1 MQNPDGSAGPYLSEK
16 EAERYFKRHEMPIEL
31 SHLFDYGGASDRA
44 LPTGSKTRTRLEAR
58 RKTVYNQHM
67 NWWQQPFVQVALPI
81 IVTFAI
87 ATLYQGKRID
97 DLRDS
102 MNKRFDA
109 VDRRLERIESLL
121 TDHDRRITVLEERT
135 SPLHR

>member
-1 MQNPDGSAGPYLSEK
+1 
-16 EAERYFKRHEMPIEL
+16 
-31 SHLFDYGGASDRA
+31 
-44 LPTGSKTRTRLEAR
+44 
-58 RKTVYNQHM
+58 M

-102 MNKRFDA
+102 LNRRIDGLDNRLDA
-109 VDRRLERIESLL
+109 IDRRLERIENLL
-121 TDHDRRITVLEERT
+121 TDHDRRITTLEERT

>member
-1 MQNPDGSAGPYLSEK
+1 
-16 EAERYFKRHEMPIEL
+16 
-31 SHLFDYGGASDRA
+31 
-44 LPTGSKTRTRLEAR
+44 
-58 RKTVYNQHM
+58 M
-67 NWWQQPFVQVALPI
+67 NWWQQPFVKVALPI
-81 IVTFAI
+81 VVTFAI

-109 VDRRLERIESLL
+109 VDRRLERIENLL

-135 SPLHR
+135 SPLR

>member
-1 MQNPDGSAGPYLSEK
+1 
-16 EAERYFKRHEMPIEL
+16 
-31 SHLFDYGGASDRA
+31 
-44 LPTGSKTRTRLEAR
+44 
-58 RKTVYNQHM
+58 M
-67 NWWQQPFVQVALPI
+67 NWWQLPFVQVALPI

-102 MNKRFDA
+102 MNKRLDA
-109 VDRRLERIESLL
+109 IERRLERIENLL

>member
-1 MQNPDGSAGPYLSEK
+1 
-16 EAERYFKRHEMPIEL
+16 
-31 SHLFDYGGASDRA
+31 
-44 LPTGSKTRTRLEAR
+44 
-58 RKTVYNQHM
+58 M
-67 NWWQQPFVQVALPI
+67 NWWQLPFVQVALPI

-87 ATLYQGKRID
+87 ATPYQGKRID

-102 MNKRFDA
+102 MNKRLDA
-109 VDRRLERIESLL
+109 IERRLERIENLL